1 MNSVVAPS
9 ADIRRRARS
18 RLKRQ
23 TFDDKHERN
32 LWLKR
37 ENISLGE
44 SSLGFFCVDVSICA
58 DCPFTFKALLNV
70 FAKNMVTGK

>member
-1 MNSVVAPS
+1 MNILTIPVGYKKTLTINNFV
-9 ADIRRRARS
+9 IE
-18 RLKRQ
+18 

-44 SSLGFFCVDVSICA
+44 SSLGFFCVEGDLSARTAHLHLKDIIC
-58 DCPFTFKALLNV
+58 KRLS
-70 FAKNMVTGK
+70 KKKK